1 MDTAPLLLQLQQ
13 RLPKLMAVYAFGSRF
28 EHSGVMAHTHSD
40 LDLAVL
46 VEAYSDPVTL
56 FELASELADITQ
68 CPVDLLDFRAASTVM
83 QNQILTRG
91 QRLWAKDFR
100 AGLFEAAMLNEKIY
114 LDQMRQGLILDVQK
128 RGAVHG

>member
-1 MDTAPLLLQLQQ
+1 MDTAPLLLHLQQ

-28 EHSGVMAHTHSD
+28 EHSGVLAHTHSD

-91 QRLWAKDFR
+91 RRLWAKDVR

>member
-1 MDTAPLLLQLQQ
+1 MDTAPLLLHLQQ

-91 QRLWAKDFR
+91 RRLWAKDVR
-100 AGLFEAAMLNEKIY
+100 TGLFEAAMLNEKIY